1 MAFSGIFFLSE
12 RWMLLLQFVRS
23 IGLLLSFYAFSIWLL
38 HIDELY
44 HVFLQFFGLGVIFT
58 FVMQLIEKFK
68 FKSVS
73 YDESFK
79 D

>member
-12 RWMLLLQFVRS
+12 RWMLLLQFVHS

-68 FKSVS
+68 SVS
-73 YDESFK
+73 YDESFN